1 MKICSF
7 NGSLPA
13 SSNGPSCTVF
23 TVSVYGLARVVAENN
38 VLATRSLRQLR
49 LGGIAVVLEP
59 ASSRRK
65 ANRWRLSICSRR

>member
-1 MKICSF
+1 LQLQWF
-7 NGSLPA
+7 LTGQLEWA
-13 SSNGPSCTVF
+13 QLHGVHGL
-23 TVSVYGLARVVAENN
+23 VYWLGRFVAENN